1 MNRTIWKSVFFTT
14 LTIFAVLT
22 VLLIALLYTFIAQPL
37 PPEMSIIGKADF
49 PTFHFL
55 LQQLLKHPIYYIWHG
70 VFFTVVISLI
80 GWRTTKK

>member
-1 MNRTIWKSVFFTT
+1 MNRTIWKAVFFTT

-37 PPEMSIIGKADF
+37 PPERSVSGGADG

-55 LQQLLKHPIYYIWHG
+55 LQRLLTHPICYIWLG
-70 VFFTVVISLI
+70 VLLTMMISLI
-80 GWRTTKK
+80 GWRTAK

>member
-1 MNRTIWKSVFFTT
+1 MNRTIWKAVFFTT

-22 VLLIALLYTFIAQPL
+22 VLLFALLYTFIAQPL

-80 GWRTTKK
+80 GWCTTKK

>member
-1 MNRTIWKSVFFTT
+1 MNRTIWKAVFFTT

-37 PPEMSIIGKADF
+37 PPEMSIIGGADA

-55 LQQLLKHPIYYIWHG
+55 LQQLLTHPICYIWLG
-70 VFFTVVISLI
+70 VFLTGVISLI